1 MTPLKWRFVI
11 AGGVITL
18 FGAILMSQPPASE
31 PNAFRKGGVLIVM
44 GVVLAVT
51 GLLRRDAESAEVDS
65 RRPRIFDPDDT
76 PSESKRPS
84 TPEK

>member
-31 PNAFRKGGVLIVM
+31 PNGFRKGGVLVVL
-44 GVVLAVT
+44 GVVLAIT
-51 GLLRRDAESAEVDS
+51 GLMRRDAESAEGDS
-65 RRPRIFDPDDT
+65 PRPRIFAPEEGSSDT
-76 PSESKRPS
+76 TRPL